1 MKVRNPKEGLNSFCC
16 QTSFC
21 HPPPEWELSA
31 GIQGWLRLFKVIL
44 PHTPHSTNSHAAQRK
59 RRDIHRHAF
68 AGSQSRQCR
77 ASVNP
82 GVKPKNKASQTWSKL
97 VKPKSFSERQPR
109 CNTQHASYSSRTI
122 SAPLCTTLDQIAPF
136 SQGSEIP
143 TGTPDSPSLP
153 FLLFDPPLLPLLP
166 SCFVFV
172 HPPQSDCYGGRVV
185 RFCEDPKCPADVADF
200 AHHAGRS
207 ERNSALGLDFF

>member
-68 AGSQSRQCR
+68 AGSQSRLCR

-82 GVKPKNKASQTWSKL
+82 GVKPKNKASQSWSGL
-97 VKPKSFSERQPR
+97 VKPKTFSEKQPDATH
-109 CNTQHASYSSRTI
+109 NTHFTSREPFLRH
-122 SAPLCTTLDQIAPF
+122 SAPPFAGALVGNQQLTMINCTLTHHAPRATA
-136 SQGSEIP
+136 P
-143 TGTPDSPSLP
+143 Y
-153 FLLFDPPLLPLLP
+153 LLFF
-166 SCFVFV
+166 SNTMM
-172 HPPQSDCYGGRVV
+172 HARRGRVM
-185 RFCEDPKCPADVADF
+185 
-200 AHHAGRS
+200 S
-207 ERNSALGLDFF
+207 